1 MSVIGTLAVNVT
13 ARTSQYSR
21 GLKDARN
28 DTKLFRDSVEN
39 AAKSINMFSRL
50 VVGSAIVGAG
60 RKFAGLF
67 LATAESIDHVAKTAT
82 KLDIPTEK
90 LVGLSHAANLTGV
103 QTNKLEMSLQR
114 LTRRVSEAATGSGE
128 AVNALKELRLDA
140 AELNKLS
147 PDQIFYRV
155 ADAMQNVEGRSNKVR
170 LAFKLFDSEG
180 VDLVNTLDL
189 GSKGLA
195 ELQKEAESL
204 GKTFTN
210 EEAAR
215 LEKFNDELARLKD
228 LAGGIGQRLVI
239 DIAPAASEAV
249 EGLRLVL
256 EKVEAPSSTSILN
269 GPNEQNSILYRFYDR
284 MFQRMGVSMG
294 GGDGV
299 GEDDINRRLQRDA
312 GQRNFAGGNSR
323 RQAQLNAAAEGL
335 AMQRRRDAAEQSEH
349 KRRMKMMTDAVGEF
363 AGTLRKE
370 SPKIVRTIGRTVGEI
385 NEKGV
390 GGLADIAIKFG
401 IDQQINNRAAWV
413 KPEFQR
419 FQSGAGRT
427 SELGT
432 AEAFRDLRKNMNPA
446 VNIARDQLAEQRKAN
461 TILAAIADA
470 EPIQVMEGGL

>member
-13 ARTSQYSR
+13 ARTSQFSR
-21 GLKDARN
+21 GMKDARE
-28 DTKLFRDSVEN
+28 DTKLFRDSVER
-39 AAKSINMFSRL
+39 AANTVNMFSRL
-50 VVGSAIVGAG
+50 VVGSAIVNAG
-60 RKFAGLF
+60 RSFAGMF
-67 LATAESIDHVAKTAT
+67 LKTAESIDHVAKTAA
-82 KLDIPTEK
+82 KLDVPTEK

-103 QTNKLEMSLQR
+103 ASNKLEMSLQR
-114 LTRRVSEAATGSGE
+114 MTRRVAEAATGSGE
-128 AVNALKELRLDA
+128 AVGALKELRLNASD
-140 AELNKLS
+140 LIKLS
-147 PDQIFYRV
+147 PDEMFYRV
-155 ADAMQNVEGRSNKVR
+155 ADAMQGVEGRSNKVR

-195 ELQKEAESL
+195 ELQREAENL

-210 EEAAR
+210 EEAAK
-215 LEKFNDELARLKD
+215 LEQFNDELARLKD

-249 EGLRLVL
+249 EGLRLVM
-256 EKVEAPSSTSILN
+256 EKVDAPSSSIAN

-284 MFQRMGVSMG
+284 MFQRMGVAMG
-294 GGDGV
+294 GDDGV

-312 GQRNFAGGNSR
+312 GRMNFAGGDPR
-323 RQAQLNAAAEGL
+323 RQAQLTAAAEGL

-349 KRRMKMMTDAVGEF
+349 KRRLKMMTDAVGEF

-419 FQSGAGRT
+419 FQSGAGAAV
-427 SELGT
+427 ELGS

-446 VNIARDQLAEQRKAN
+446 VDVAKSQLAEQKKAN
-461 TILAAIADA
+461 SILAKIADA
-470 EPIQVMEGGL
+470 EPIQVFEGGL